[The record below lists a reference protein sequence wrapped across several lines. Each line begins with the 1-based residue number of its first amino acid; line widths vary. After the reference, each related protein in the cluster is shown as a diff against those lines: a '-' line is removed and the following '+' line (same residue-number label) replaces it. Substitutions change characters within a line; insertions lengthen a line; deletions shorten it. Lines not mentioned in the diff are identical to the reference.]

1 MRRIKLI
8 VAYDGTNY
16 CGWQVQ
22 PNGITVQEVLNQAL
36 SDLFAKKIACIG
48 ASRTDAG
55 VHALG
60 NVAVFD
66 TDARMP
72 ADRIAFALNT
82 RLPADIRIQG
92 SSEVPPD
99 FHPRFTATVKTYEY
113 RILNRTFADPTR
125 RLNSYF
131 WYGPLD
137 VDAMR
142 QAASY
147 LVGTH
152 DFKSFATAKP
162 EVTDT
167 VRTIYETS
175 LEKEDDLIRFRITG
189 TLLEVGK
196 GDYPPE
202 KVKEIL
208 AAKDRKT
215 AGATARPEGLTL
227 VQIRYP
233 EWDFE

>member
-1 MRRIKLI
+1 MN
-8 VAYDGTNY
+8 TNERY
-16 CGWQVQ
+16 
-22 PNGITVQEVLNQAL
+22 ELNKNLAQMLKGGVIMDVTTPEQA
-36 SDLFAKKIACIG
+36 KIAEAAG
-48 ASRTDAG
+48 ACA
-55 VHALG
+55 VMALE
-60 NVAVFD
+60 
-66 TDARMP
+66 
-72 ADRIAFALNT
+72 

-189 TLLEVGK
+189 NGFLYNMVRIITGTLLEVGK